1 MNLNPNQNQS
11 REGYSVKA
19 EKLTGLPQYPGF
31 SRVFNTR
38 EEAEEA
44 LEQLEKDIGEPIEL
58 DPVAFC
64 CDYSEYS
71 NAGEAASEYF
81 EFEGMTYNED
91 GDELETAEEVEEKA
105 LDFLRDRTS
114 VIEFEAGIIVQ
125 DF

>member
-1 MNLNPNQNQS
+1 MISTVNFYEFERSFGGSYENNFS
-11 REGYSVKA
+11 YGGKKA
-19 EKLTGLPQYPGF
+19 LFDY
-31 SRVFNTR
+31 
-38 EEAEEA
+38 